1 MFPLDVIGRSGL
13 KGKFVFSTLGSEV
26 QAVQAGRQAGGQAVQ
41 GGRRAGRQA
50 GRQAAGGQAIRQAG
64 S

>member
-50 GRQAAGGQAIRQAG
+50 GSRRAGN
-64 S
+64 